1 MQFLRDSEEV
11 AEQELEVFFN
21 ASGETI
27 QRGYPVQLGVVTFVD
42 TNGVNVIK
50 AVSTAQ
56 ANLFAGV
63 AYEDFLPGAYGRVQV
78 TGFCDY
84 ALVANHSAN
93 ATLAGDAM
101 VPVAGQW
108 YLQRSTAGVGV
119 GALCTAME
127 AIAANAVI
135 TPAARKVFLRCR

>member
-1 MQFLRDSEEV
+1 MQFLRDSEDV
-11 AEQELEVFFN
+11 AELMLEVFFN

-27 QRGYPVQLGVVTFVD
+27 QRGYPVQLGANTFVD
-42 TNGVNVIK
+42 TNGVNILK

-56 ANLFAGV
+56 ANLIGGV
-63 AYEDFLPGAYGRVQV
+63 SYEDILPGAYGRVQV

-84 ALVANHSAN
+84 ALVANHSSN
-93 ATLAGDAM
+93 ATVVGDAM
-101 VPVAGQW
+101 TLVAGQW
-108 YLQRSTAGVGV
+108 YLQRSSAGVGI

-135 TPAARKVFLRCR
+135 TPAARKVYLRCR